1 MYKVEVNNAKKVLFI
16 TVGGFFQEEDG
27 KNFLNDYNNAV
38 KSITPSSFTLALESS
53 ELSTSK
59 AEMIPILE
67 NCIKMYKSTG
77 FKNIVSTP
85 PSSAIAAMQL
95 KRLLSSLNVDI
106 EFVTDLSKL

>member
-38 KSITPSSFTLALESS
+38 KSSFTLALESS

-67 NCIKMYKSTG
+67 NCIKMYKATG

-106 EFVTDLSKL
+106 EFVSDLSKL

>member
-1 MYKVEVNNAKKVLFI
+1 MYKVEVNNAKKILFI
-16 TVGGFFQEEDG
+16 AVGGFFQEEDG

-38 KSITPSSFTLALESS
+38 KSINPSNFTLALESS
-53 ELSTSK
+53 DLSTSK

-67 NCIKMYKSTG
+67 NCIKMYKATG

-85 PSSAIAAMQL
+85 PKSAIAAMQL

-106 EFVTDLSKL
+106 QFISDLSQL